1 MKTVVYDPELE
12 KEINDTSP
20 QRCFFRFKLL
30 MKWDSVGE
38 EFYDAVKERNRKM
51 GKPKLQQSRRFFY
64 PENTKVAC
72 SNTYHCSRELD
83 YRHFYNFPEMV
94 GKTVQF
100 HGKCVIYGDDVI
112 NRIPATGIREMS
124 KQDQID
130 LLMSAINWDRKE
142 IGDQLNI
149 KMNTMSYAEYKEK
162 NIIWTEECQQ
172 VLSNKSLILSGD
184 KDGRAFLERYQ
195 SSNPLFFP
203 SLNVISC
210 SKDFICTYTIP
221 TDLDDKELAGKTV
234 EFYGVCVFE
243 IWYNTEVSDE
253 DLEKLNNAEFPKPW
267 KYGDIIGVPGPLDN
281 SASLISS
288 AERYLSV
295 EVQNKLINAINE
307 DIKIVAQKTNLTIKP
322 LKYSPYLERTILW
335 AEDCYDP
342 VAHADGPWL
351 SGDSNARKLLD
362 TYHGTAQFFDPE
374 YETIGCSPNF
384 NCKREYSDKDARDLN
399 ITSNIVEFR
408 GICIFG
414 EEHGRLQNQIFGK
427 ITLPELP
434 KLSKYWDII
443 ASDEPDSTGK
453 VGVSGGGEGGEGGEG
468 GGNQNSGAGSAVTLL
483 CSLFLVLYI

>member
-1 MKTVVYDPELE
+1 MK
-12 KEINDTSP
+12 
-20 QRCFFRFKLL
+20 FFLTIIFII
-30 MKWDSVGE
+30 
-38 EFYDAVKERNRKM
+38 FYV
-51 GKPKLQQSRRFFY
+51 
-64 PENTKVAC
+64 
-72 SNTYHCSRELD
+72 
-83 YRHFYNFPEMV
+83 
-94 GKTVQF
+94 
-100 HGKCVIYGDDVI
+100 

-149 KMNTMSYAEYKEK
+149 KMNTLSYSGYKEE

-184 KDGRAFLERYQ
+184 KYGREFLEKYQ

-203 SLNVISC
+203 SLNAISC
-210 SKDFICTYTIP
+210 SKNFICTYTIP

-234 EFYGVCVFE
+234 EFYGVCVLE

-267 KYGDIIGVPGPLDN
+267 KYGDVIGVPGPLEDSVSFSHLTTDTKEKLAMKFLLVIICIIFCAN
-281 SASLISS
+281 LVISTD
-288 AERYLSV
+288 RYLSV

-342 VAHADGPWL
+342 VAHVEGPWL

-362 TYHGTAQFFDPE
+362 TYHGTAGFFDPE

-384 NCKREYSDKDARDLN
+384 NCKNKYSDKDARDLN
-399 ITSNIVEFR
+399 ITNNIVEFR

-414 EEHGRLQNQIFGK
+414 EQHGRLKNQIYGK

-453 VGVSGGGEGGEGGEG
+453 VGVSGEGGGEV
-468 GGNQNSGAGSAVTLL
+468 GNQNSGAGSAVTLL